1 MNFLV
6 NRLGVLKNV
15 FLCFSIHAQ
24 NYFSFFQLARL
35 KRSYEKLMKKQLKG
49 TRQSSK
55 SQEED
60 QSEIKILTKKLEVG
74 GKIVLVR
81 IYKFK

>member
-1 MNFLV
+1 
-6 NRLGVLKNV
+6 
-15 FLCFSIHAQ
+15 
-24 NYFSFFQLARL
+24 
-35 KRSYEKLMKKQLKG
+35 MKKQLKG

-55 SQEED
+55 SQDED

-81 IYKFK
+81 IYTFK